1 MRGTIRLLG
10 LLSAALLGL
19 SARSASASLVQALSL
34 AELTSGA
41 EQVFVGRVIAEESHY
56 DEHERIVTDVR
67 LQVEEP
73 VKGRLAAGQ
82 SVTIRRQGGVVGD
95 IGTRVLGEP
104 SFQSGE
110 TVVLFAARQGR
121 EGVMRTV
128 GMAQGAL
135 RVFDEG
141 GRRWVRSA
149 PGDAAIVKRS
159 ATGALVRAEVAVPS
173 PRRLDDLLSE
183 VRTLS
188 AH

>member
-1 MRGTIRLLG
+1 MRCSFRWLG
-10 LLSAALLGL
+10 LLAAVLLGL
-19 SARSASASLVQALSL
+19 SAGSASASLVQALSL
-34 AELTSGA
+34 AELTTEA
-41 EQVFVGRVIAEESHY
+41 DQVFVARVIAEESHY

-73 VKGRLAAGQ
+73 VKGKLAAGQ

-104 SFQSGE
+104 SFASGE
-110 TVVLFAARQGR
+110 TVVMFAARRGAD
-121 EGVMRTV
+121 GALRTV

-141 GRRWVRSA
+141 GKRWVRSA
-149 PGDAAIVKRS
+149 PGDAALVKRG

-173 PRRLDDLLSE
+173 PRQLADLLTE
-183 VRTLS
+183 IRAL
-188 AH
+188 AGR